1 MSVAAL
7 DLGRRRIGVAVTDA
21 AAMGAHPIGVVER
34 RSMRRDLEAIAA
46 MLRDREVTTFV
57 IGLPLNMDG
66 TEGPAARVARLFA
79 DRLAAEFKVQVEMF
93 DERLTSFEAEER
105 LKGMPVRKGARK
117 PAIASQRT
125 SKSRGLRT
133 VVAKSELSGAKVGV
147 RMAQF

>member
-117 PAIASQRT
+117 PAIDAIAATVILEGWMQ
-125 SKSRGLRT
+125 SR
-133 VVAKSELSGAKVGV
+133 ADKVS
-147 RMAQF
+147 RQ

>member
-34 RSMRRDLEAIAA
+34 RSMKRDLEAIAA

-105 LKGMPVRKGARK
+105 LKGMPVKKGARK
-117 PAIASQRT
+117 PAIDAIAATVILEGWMEARAD
-125 SKSRGLRT
+125 KISR
-133 VVAKSELSGAKVGV
+133 
-147 RMAQF
+147 

>member
-34 RSMRRDLEAIAA
+34 RSMKRDLEAIAA

-57 IGLPLNMDG
+57 VGLPLNMDG

-117 PAIASQRT
+117 PAIDAIAATVILEGWMQ
-125 SKSRGLRT
+125 SR
-133 VVAKSELSGAKVGV
+133 ADKVS
-147 RMAQF
+147 RQ